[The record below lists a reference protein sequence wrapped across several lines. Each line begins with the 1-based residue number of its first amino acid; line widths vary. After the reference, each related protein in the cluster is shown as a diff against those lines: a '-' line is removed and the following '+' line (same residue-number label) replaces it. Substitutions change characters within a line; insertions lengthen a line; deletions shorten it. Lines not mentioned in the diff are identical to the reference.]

1 MICDFFINRSRR
13 NISMAKNYE
22 NENKAGNYSTDK
34 TSNKN
39 AMNAG
44 KNSSKNKTS
53 NSSKNSYGNSYG
65 NKTSS
70 AYDEEE
76 RY

>member
-1 MICDFFINRSRR
+1 
-13 NISMAKNYE
+13 MAKNYE
-22 NENKAGNYSTDK
+22 NENKTGNYSADK
-34 TSNKN
+34 TSGKN

-44 KNSSKNKTS
+44 KNSYKNKTS
-53 NSSKNSYGNSYG
+53 NSSRNSYG